1 MFESGHWKSPT
12 LTQSQYDFIS
22 QLVQCHPA
30 NIDLHATGD
39 QVQLL
44 GVHRRK
50 LVRFEKSMGRQIGW
64 PSTPLVGFRETESR
78 RGVTRSERPP
88 LSEHL
93 TGNQKECPNK

>member
-12 LTQSQYDFIS
+12 LTQSQYEFIS

-44 GVHRRK
+44 GSITAHWRGSKNRWVDRSGGRRRR
-50 LVRFEKSMGRQIGW
+50 LLDFVRLKADAA
-64 PSTPLVGFRETESR
+64 
-78 RGVTRSERPP
+78 
-88 LSEHL
+88 
-93 TGNQKECPNK
+93 